1 MAFEKSEYK
10 DNFDPLETE
19 AVYEYDRPIHRDNL
33 YLASNIDQKELD
45 VSFSTILT
53 SKSKSKSEPNLIIY

>member
-19 AVYEYDRPIHRDNL
+19 AVYEYDRPLHRDNL
-33 YLASNIDQKELD
+33 YLASNIDQKDLD
-45 VSFSTILT
+45 VVFDRYQALLFSYRAIH
-53 SKSKSKSEPNLIIY
+53 